1 MAIQAF
7 CCCRLHLHC
16 ITPVPPACIT
26 LICTAPACAVLPPP
40 NLYCPTCAALP
51 LQPRYS
57 IFRMF
62 DDVMLLGKGGRLVFL
77 GPSRLAL
84 HYFESL
90 GFALPPNENPAGE
103 RE

>member
-1 MAIQAF
+1 
-7 CCCRLHLHC
+7 
-16 ITPVPPACIT
+16 
-26 LICTAPACAVLPPP
+26 
-40 NLYCPTCAALP
+40 
-51 LQPRYS
+51 
-57 IFRMF
+57 MF

-90 GFALPPNENPAGE
+90 GFALPPNENPAGG